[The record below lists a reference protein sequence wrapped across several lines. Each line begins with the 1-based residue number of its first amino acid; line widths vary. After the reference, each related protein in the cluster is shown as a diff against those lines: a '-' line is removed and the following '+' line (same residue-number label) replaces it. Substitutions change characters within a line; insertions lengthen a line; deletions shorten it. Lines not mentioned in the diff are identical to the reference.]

1 MSASNYTFDIDVES
15 NESPAR
21 AWSRHW
27 ELRVDVSVSGGY
39 LPASMDSPAEAPEI
53 SYVITQVLEY
63 GSFDDI
69 SDDDVWSAVCS
80 KLDDLREG

>member
-15 NESPAR
+15 G
-21 AWSRHW
+21 
-27 ELRVDVSVSGGY
+27 ELRVDVSVSGRY
-39 LPASMDSPAEAPEI
+39 LPASMDSPAEAPDIE
-53 SYVITQVLEY
+53 YTATQVIEY

-80 KLDDLREG
+80 KLNDLREG